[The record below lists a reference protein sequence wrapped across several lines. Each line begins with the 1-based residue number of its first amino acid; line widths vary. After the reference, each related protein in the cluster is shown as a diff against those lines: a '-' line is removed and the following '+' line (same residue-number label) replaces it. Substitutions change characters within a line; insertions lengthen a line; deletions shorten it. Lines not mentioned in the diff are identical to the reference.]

1 MYKMHQWALCSVYL
15 GKAKHHVLV
24 YARNPFFGFGPIP
37 KLITKMADT
46 LMNNKKCI
54 EIMYKMHQCAVSSVY
69 LGKAKHHVV
78 YDRNH
83 FFGFGPIPK
92 LINKMADTFMN
103 NKKCIEIMYKMHQ
116 CAVFSVYLG
125 KAKHHV
131 VYYRN
136 HFFDFGPIPK

>member
-1 MYKMHQWALCSVYL
+1 MYKMHQCALCSVYL

-37 KLITKMADT
+37 KLIT
-46 LMNNKKCI
+46 
-54 EIMYKMHQCAVSSVY
+54 
-69 LGKAKHHVV
+69 
-78 YDRNH
+78 
-83 FFGFGPIPK
+83 
-92 LINKMADTFMN
+92 KMADTFMN